1 MLAAIRR
8 AIAREQTGGRAPAG
22 LILAIDEGERR
33 AVVVTNNE
41 GRLVDFFDVP
51 RSREAATPTV
61 FGLITAA
68 TSNAFPG
75 TAPYRSADVESH
87 TSWCSGGMSV
97 AD

>member
-51 RSREAATPTV
+51 RSREAATAHRLRAYHRGHQQCFSGNSTV
-61 FGLITAA
+61 PLG
-68 TSNAFPG
+68 
-75 TAPYRSADVESH
+75 R
-87 TSWCSGGMSV
+87 C
-97 AD
+97 